1 MLYIGCVV
9 TIDANFYTSSAEA
22 QIHIIGH
29 VENREKA
36 KVIIM
41 TRLSIWLNSQRSDSN
56 KDNNNNQNNNNNNN
70 NNNTTTAN
78 TTNST
83 NNSDNVIINNSNTS
97 LLAHPDGT
105 LDYDLKIP
113 NLPLPLSP
121 TTGTSDNNSNN
132 SNSSDS
138 HDQPQQH
145 DREREET
152 GQGGAETR
160 KPYIPKQFS
169 TQFADQ
175 FSVLPPH
182 LQINKSGTLTVD
194 EYMARL
200 RYDIDH
206 NHTNHTFSTDTGTQ
220 HVATGGAGGNEVEE
234 GGELVGIS
242 RTSSGKCVCVVY
254 IYLLNVLYHVCI
266 KYYILSSINIHSTHM
281 RIS

>member
-1 MLYIGCVV
+1 MYVYIGCVV

-29 VENREKA
+29 AENREKA

-56 KDNNNNQNNNNNNN
+56 KDNNNTNTT
-70 NNNTTTAN
+70 NTTTAN
-78 TTNST
+78 NTNT
-83 NNSDNVIINNSNTS
+83 NNNDNILINNSNTS

-105 LDYDLKIP
+105 LEYDLKLP
-113 NLPLPLSP
+113 NPSHPHPVSP
-121 TTGTSDNNSNN
+121 TTGTSDNNSN
-132 SNSSDS
+132 STSDSSDS
-138 HDQPQQH
+138 HDQHQQQH
-145 DREREET
+145 GREHEYASGT
-152 GQGGAETR
+152 GQEGAGTR

-220 HVATGGAGGNEVEE
+220 HIATGGGVGGNEVEE
-234 GGELVGIS
+234 GGGEVTGIS
-242 RTSSGKCVCVVY
+242 RTSSG
-254 IYLLNVLYHVCI
+254 
-266 KYYILSSINIHSTHM
+266 
-281 RIS
+281 

>member
-1 MLYIGCVV
+1 M

-56 KDNNNNQNNNNNNN
+56 KDNNTNDNN
-70 NNNTTTAN
+70 NNNTTATAN
-78 TTNST
+78 TTT
-83 NNSDNVIINNSNTS
+83 TKNNNDNILINNSNTS

-105 LDYDLKIP
+105 LQYDLKLP
-113 NLPLPLSP
+113 NLTLPLSP
-121 TTGTSDNNSNN
+121 TTGTSDNNSNSNN
-132 SNSSDS
+132 SNSDS
-138 HDQPQQH
+138 HDHHQPH
-145 DREREET
+145 DREP

-220 HVATGGAGGNEVEE
+220 HVSTGGAGGGGGGGGNEVEE
-234 GGELVGIS
+234 GGEVAGIS
-242 RTSSGKCVCVVY
+242 RTSSG
-254 IYLLNVLYHVCI
+254 
-266 KYYILSSINIHSTHM
+266 
-281 RIS
+281 

>member
-1 MLYIGCVV
+1 MYIGCVV

-56 KDNNNNQNNNNNNN
+56 KDNNNTNN
-70 NNNTTTAN
+70 NNNTNTTAATTAN
-78 TTNST
+78 
-83 NNSDNVIINNSNTS
+83 NNDNILINNSNPS

-105 LDYDLKIP
+105 LEYDLK
-113 NLPLPLSP
+113 LPKLSLPLSHP
-121 TTGTSDNNSNN
+121 LSPSTGTSDNNSN

-138 HDQPQQH
+138 HDQPHHQQQQH
-145 DREREET
+145 DRELEYTSGQQET
-152 GQGGAETR
+152 GQGQGEAGTR

-220 HVATGGAGGNEVEE
+220 HVATGGAGGGGGGNEGEE
-234 GGELVGIS
+234 GGEVTGIS
-242 RTSSGKCVCVVY
+242 RTSSG
-254 IYLLNVLYHVCI
+254 
-266 KYYILSSINIHSTHM
+266 
-281 RIS
+281 

>member
-1 MLYIGCVV
+1 MV

-56 KDNNNNQNNNNNNN
+56 KDNNNT
-70 NNNTTTAN
+70 NTTTAN
-78 TTNST
+78 ST
-83 NNSDNVIINNSNTS
+83 NNNDNILINNSNTC
-97 LLAHPDGT
+97 LLAHPNGT
-105 LDYDLKIP
+105 LEYDLKLP
-113 NLPLPLSP
+113 NLPLSHPLSP
-121 TTGTSDNNSNN
+121 TTGTSDNNSN

-138 HDQPQQH
+138 HDQHHQQGR
-145 DREREET
+145 DREQEYVS
-152 GQGGAETR
+152 GQGEAGQGHEGAETR

-220 HVATGGAGGNEVEE
+220 HITGGGAGGGGGGGQGGGNEVEE
-234 GGELVGIS
+234 GGGEVVGIS
-242 RTSSGKCVCVVY
+242 RTSSG
-254 IYLLNVLYHVCI
+254 
-266 KYYILSSINIHSTHM
+266 
-281 RIS
+281 